1 MYFSNASLYVIL
13 HSILEFRH
21 GNVDFFSSEFRP
33 AAVIPESKRVF
44 NPQSEK
50 KYLYTFVLLA
60 RNKSKVLVLH
70 EGSCK
75 TSALGLLIQRAFLY

>member
-13 HSILEFRH
+13 HNILEFRH
-21 GNVDFFSSEFRP
+21 GNVDFFSSEFRS

-44 NPQSEK
+44 K
-50 KYLYTFVLLA
+50 IFVHCFVLLA